1 MTNVTSS
8 RSVKGTPKTDDE
20 PDTNGTPLTDNS
32 SESISLFKTTQ
43 WVLEMEAGPKRR
55 LTVEGGRGR
64 VSFSRGA
71 RSMGGEARFYRNES
85 TKVYDAVVS
94 GVTAIFSDRCKIET
108 AYPKATPKGAMPVSP
123 VKKGVERILDP
134 APWEEE
140 KF

>member
-1 MTNVTSS
+1 VTSVTSS
-8 RSVKGTPKTDDE
+8 RSVKGTPKTE
-20 PDTNGTPLTDNS
+20 GEADTNGTQPIEGS
-32 SESISLFKTTQ
+32 SESISLFKKTA

-94 GVTAIFSDRCKIET
+94 GVVAIYSDRCAVESASSMPLSSAIAEAKKRSPMT
-108 AYPKATPKGAMPVSP
+108 TPPP
-123 VKKGVERILDP
+123 
-134 APWEEE
+134 PWEEE
-140 KF
+140 TF

>member
-1 MTNVTSS
+1 MTKVTLS
-8 RSVKGTPKTDDE
+8 RSVKGTPKTEDE

-55 LTVEGGRGR
+55 LTVNGGRGR
-64 VSFSRGA
+64 VSFSRGQA
-71 RSMGGEARFYRNES
+71 RLGGEARFYRNES

-94 GVTAIFSDRCKIET
+94 GVVAIYSDRCKIET
-108 AYPKATPKGAMPVSP
+108 ATYPTGTAKGLTPAVSP
-123 VKKGVERILDP
+123 RVPAPPGP